1 MPRQFH
7 WCTPL
12 AIDAKGNVYTADVD
26 TGKRI
31 QTFTLI
37 SEALK

>member
-1 MPRQFH
+1 MPKPFH

-26 TGKRI
+26 TSNRI
-31 QTFTLI
+31 QKFKLT